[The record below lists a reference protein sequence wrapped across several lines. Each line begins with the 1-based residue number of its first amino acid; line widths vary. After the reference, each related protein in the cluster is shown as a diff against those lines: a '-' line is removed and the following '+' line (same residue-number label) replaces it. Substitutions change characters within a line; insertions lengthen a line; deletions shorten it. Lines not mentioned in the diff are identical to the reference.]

1 MRILAAAL
9 IRGVSITLAEESDG
23 WRFVSWTSEGIGF
36 LHASPMPDPPVDA
49 CARRFDDYERAIEFF
64 RRICPLPK

>member
-23 WRFVSWTSEGIGF
+23 WRFVS
-36 LHASPMPDPPVDA
+36 
-49 CARRFDDYERAIEFF
+49 
-64 RRICPLPK
+64 

>member
-49 CARRFDDYERAIEFF
+49 CARRFDDYETAIECF
-64 RRICPLPK
+64 RGICPLPK